1 LAETCDQLMLL
12 PQVSRLVGLPLRT
25 LSRVVGEHCGMPP
38 AQFMRERRML
48 KARARLLAGDNVTA
62 AACEFGFWNLSVFA
76 RNYRAQF
83 GELPSVTVRRCR
95 SRKIGLV
102 IAD

>member
-1 LAETCDQLMLL
+1 MAETCDQLMLL

-25 LSRVVGEHCGMPP
+25 LTALINERCGMPP

-95 SRKIGLV
+95 SREIGR
-102 IAD
+102 IAAD